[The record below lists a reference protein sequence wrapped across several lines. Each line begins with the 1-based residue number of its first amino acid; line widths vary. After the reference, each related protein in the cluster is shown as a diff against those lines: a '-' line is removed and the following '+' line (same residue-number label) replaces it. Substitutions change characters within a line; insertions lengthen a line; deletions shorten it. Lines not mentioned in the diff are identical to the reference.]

1 MSADERAP
9 ATLSEPELADL
20 TARFG
25 RDDEGVE
32 GLGLTG
38 SYARGQATAHSDV
51 DLLRFVAV
59 EPQSDR
65 ERYRL
70 WLVDG
75 RLVSVSTT
83 TLASKR
89 AELARPATAIWVVSA
104 LRQTQILADRA
115 GGLAA
120 LVAEAHAFTWTPALR
135 AAAIDH
141 ASDTL
146 AGLAEEAHKALGACE
161 RGDESAMLYATLGL
175 QQVLIRVALVARG
188 ALLESENE
196 WFDAAL
202 RLEPPDSRWQR
213 LLRLVVGYD
222 ASPAGMAPARG
233 RAEAA
238 LWLYVEATRLLADM
252 LTVEDAAL
260 VAETVARIRATLAG
274 REMPELE
281 ESENA

>member
-25 RDDEGVE
+25 DDDEGVE
-32 GLGLTG
+32 ALGLTG

-51 DLLRFVAV
+51 DLLRFVAA
-59 EPQSDR
+59 EPESDR
-65 ERYRL
+65 ERYQL
-70 WLVDG
+70 WLLDG

-89 AELARPATAIWVVSA
+89 AELARPQTAIWAVGG
-104 LRQTQILADRA
+104 LRQTRILADRA

-120 LVAEAHAFTWTPALR
+120 LVAEARAFTWTPALR
-135 AAAIDH
+135 AAAVDH

-146 AGLAEEAHKALGACE
+146 AGLAEEALKALGAHE

-188 ALLESENE
+188 TLLESENE

-202 RLEPPDSRWQR
+202 RLEPPESRWRR
-213 LLRLVVGYD
+213 LLRVVAGYD
-222 ASPAGMAPARG
+222 ASPADMAPARG

-260 VAETVARIRATLAG
+260 VAETVARIRAALAG
-274 REMPELE
+274 REMRD
-281 ESENA
+281 

>member
-1 MSADERAP
+1 VAA
-9 ATLSEPELADL
+9 EPE
-20 TARFG
+20 
-25 RDDEGVE
+25 
-32 GLGLTG
+32 
-38 SYARGQATAHSDV
+38 GQ
-51 DLLRFVAV
+51 
-59 EPQSDR
+59 R

-89 AELARPATAIWVVSA
+89 AELARPETAIWAVGG
-104 LRQTQILADRA
+104 LRQTRILADRA

-120 LVAEAHAFTWTPALR
+120 LVAEARAFTWTPALR
-135 AAAIDH
+135 AAAVDH

-146 AGLAEEAHKALGACE
+146 AGLAEEAHKALGARE
-161 RGDESAMLYATLGL
+161 RGDESAMLYAALGL

-188 ALLESENE
+188 VLLESENQ

-213 LLRLVVGYD
+213 LLRVVVGYD
-222 ASPAGMAPARG
+222 APSAGV
-233 RAEAA
+233 AA

-252 LTVEDAAL
+252 LTAEDAAL
-260 VAETVARIRATLAG
+260 VAATVARIRAALDA
-274 REMPELE
+274 RDLQD
-281 ESENA
+281 

>member
-1 MSADERAP
+1 MSADEHAP
-9 ATLSEPELADL
+9 ATLSEPELAEL

-25 RDDEGVE
+25 GDDDDGGVE
-32 GLGLTG
+32 ALGLTG
-38 SYARGQATAHSDV
+38 SYARGQATALSDV
-51 DLLRFVAV
+51 DLLRFVAA
-59 EPQSDR
+59 EPEGQR

-89 AELARPATAIWVVSA
+89 AELARPETAIWAVGG
-104 LRQTQILADRA
+104 LRQTRILADRM

-120 LVAEAHAFTWTPALR
+120 LVAEARAFTWTPILR
-135 AAAIDH
+135 AAAADH
-141 ASDTL
+141 VSDTL
-146 AGLAEEAHKALGACE
+146 AGLAEEAYKALGARA

-188 ALLESENE
+188 VLLESENQ

-213 LLRLVVGYD
+213 LLRVVVGYD
-222 ASPAGMAPARG
+222 APPAGMPPARG
-233 RAEAA
+233 RTDAA

-252 LTVEDAAL
+252 LTAEDAAL
-260 VAETVARIRATLAG
+260 VAATVARIRAALDA
-274 REMPELE
+274 RDLQD
-281 ESENA
+281 